1 MIVVRHRNGLETQY
15 AHLSGFARNLK
26 KGAKVERGDVIGF
39 VGATGLATG
48 PHLDFRMRKNGRFV
62 NPDDIIV
69 PREEPV
75 DKAHMD
81 DFRRQVALS
90 RAFLH
95 GETELAEYTPAEWA
109 R

>member
-1 MIVVRHRNGLETQY
+1 MLSVLWEPPVLPLVRILISACGR
-15 AHLSGFARNLK
+15 
-26 KGAKVERGDVIGF
+26 
-39 VGATGLATG
+39 
-48 PHLDFRMRKNGRFV
+48 NGRFV